1 MKGQLSRQ
9 IKTSERKARSYR
21 HTVQLNLFCMYNL
34 CYSQLS
40 EFHYRVFIWKRYFH
54 IQHMSSLVITVVN
67 DCKWPSCPFIESLFP
82 SLYCRYRS
90 AVVFPPSV
98 QFELLLPARTT
109 AESSAAVEQLQ
120 TTEPKL
126 LRVGVMSRQGSQWG
140 CSWGIGRGPGWGRP
154 APEWGKGI
162 HWG

>member
-1 MKGQLSRQ
+1 MSYIVFSVMHFVKTCQNSQNNSCITNYFGSVHLTSSDTSVDLSGLWGLYWLMFSFS
-9 IKTSERKARSYR
+9 IPLGCCFEPG
-21 HTVQLNLFCMYNL
+21 L
-34 CYSQLS
+34 
-40 EFHYRVFIWKRYFH
+40 
-54 IQHMSSLVITVVN
+54 
-67 DCKWPSCPFIESLFP
+67 WPSCPFIESLFLLP
-82 SLYCRYRS
+82 YCRHRS